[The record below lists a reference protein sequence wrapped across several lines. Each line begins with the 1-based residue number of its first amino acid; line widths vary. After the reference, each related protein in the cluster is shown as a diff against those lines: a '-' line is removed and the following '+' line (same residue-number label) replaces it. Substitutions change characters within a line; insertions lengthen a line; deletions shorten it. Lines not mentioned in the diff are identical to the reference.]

1 MPSAKAV
8 KQRIRSIKNTAQI
21 TKAMEVVSATKM
33 RRSQEFAI
41 KARPYAIASL
51 SLLSNLV
58 QKTKELPSI
67 LEKREKIEK
76 RGLLVVTSDKGL
88 AGALNA
94 NVIRRAEAWIKA
106 RRTNGEEFI
115 LITVG
120 KRARDYFEH
129 KGVTIHKSFW
139 GFGDTIELEDTLPVA
154 EVLVEGFLNHTWDE
168 LSAVYTHFRT
178 TLLQEAVVRGIL
190 PITEA
195 GVREI
200 VEGIVPEK
208 GRYSEK
214 KEEEDV
220 VRLKYVYEYKYE
232 PSPEVLLAALVPQLL
247 RMHVHH
253 MILESNASEH
263 SARMVA
269 MKNASDNA
277 KELITDLSLMYNKAR
292 QANITRELSEIT
304 AGKEALESN

>member
-8 KQRIRSIKNTAQI
+8 KQRIRSVKNTAQI

-51 SLLSNLV
+51 NLLRNLV
-58 QKTKELPSI
+58 AKTKELPGI
-67 LEKREKIEK
+67 LEKREKKECY
-76 RGLLVVTSDKGL
+76 GLLVVTSDKGL

-94 NVIRRAEAWIKA
+94 NVIRKAEAWIKV
-106 RRTNGEEFI
+106 RRANNENII
-115 LITVG
+115 LVAVG
-120 KRARDYFEH
+120 KRAKDYFEH
-129 KGVTIHKSFW
+129 KGVPIHKSFW
-139 GFGDTIELEDTLPVA
+139 GFGDMISLEETLPVA
-154 EVLVEGFLNHTWDE
+154 DVLIKGFLDHMWDE
-168 LSAVYTHFRT
+168 FSAVYTHFRT
-178 TLLQEAVVRGIL
+178 TLLQEAVVRGVL
-190 PITEA
+190 PITEE

-200 VEGIVPEK
+200 VESITPK
-208 GRYSEK
+208 TGRYSEK
-214 KEEEDV
+214 EKDDATSSH
-220 VRLKYVYEYKYE
+220 YSYEYTYE
-232 PSPEVLLAALVPQLL
+232 PSPEILLTELVPQLL

-304 AGKEALESN
+304 AGKEALESS

>member
-1 MPSAKAV
+1 MPSAKVV

-41 KARPYAIASL
+41 KARPYAVASL
-51 SLLSNLV
+51 NLLSNLV
-58 QKTKELPSI
+58 AKTKELPGI

-76 RGLLVVTSDKGL
+76 RALLVITSDKGL

-94 NVIRRAEAWIKA
+94 NVIRRAEAWVKA
-106 RRTNGEEFI
+106 RRINNEEFT
-115 LITVG
+115 LVTVG

-129 KGVTIHKSFW
+129 KGATISKSFW

-154 EVLVEGFLNHTWDE
+154 ETLIQGFLNHTWDE

-178 TLLQEAVVRGIL
+178 TLLQEAVVRGVL

-200 VEGIVPEK
+200 VGGIVPEK

-214 KEEEDV
+214 E
-220 VRLKYVYEYKYE
+220 
-232 PSPEVLLAALVPQLL
+232 
-247 RMHVHH
+247 
-253 MILESNASEH
+253 
-263 SARMVA
+263 
-269 MKNASDNA
+269 
-277 KELITDLSLMYNKAR
+277 
-292 QANITRELSEIT
+292 RE
-304 AGKEALESN
+304 